1 LISYICISINFVE
14 TKNQWAR
21 DDPAFVVT
29 EGIFVG
35 IGALAYAIAFLPGS
49 LWGYLW
55 SVLYCVLVDWLLVGF
70 VVASTCCHISNKYL
84 KSVTSAHAAA
94 QDVEWVY
101 AFDVHCNAFICS
113 YAVTY
118 VLQYFMLPLLVHK
131 GVMST
136 VVANSL
142 YSVAIVWYA
151 YITHLGYK
159 ALPFLSNSQVFFWY
173 TLIATVFLWIFLV
186 VIMLMGLQLNFSR
199 IVMNF
204 HYGG

>member
-1 LISYICISINFVE
+1 
-14 TKNQWAR
+14 
-21 DDPAFVVT
+21 
-29 EGIFVG
+29 
-35 IGALAYAIAFLPGS
+35 
-49 LWGYLW
+49 
-55 SVLYCVLVDWLLVGF
+55 
-70 VVASTCCHISNKYL
+70 
-84 KSVTSAHAAA
+84 
-94 QDVEWVY
+94 
-101 AFDVHCNAFICS
+101 
-113 YAVTY
+113 